1 MTDSRSDTPR
11 TNALIAELESA
22 GTEQWI
28 DDLADLARQLEREL
42 TAKQAVID
50 RLMLEYCP
58 DEMTPEQVLEWE
70 KHQRGVEHE

>member
-11 TNALIAELESA
+11 TDEEVASIMESRGA
-22 GTEQWI
+22 YGYVSVGF
-28 DDLADLARQLEREL
+28 ARQLEREL
-42 TAKQAVID
+42 AVKQAVID

-70 KHQRGVEHE
+70 KHQRGIEHE